1 MAADSHLE
9 KTEPASQRRLE
20 KAREEGQIAR
30 SQELNTCAVL
40 FGSGVLLYASAS
52 TLMRDARQLLAGGL
66 TLTREQMLD
75 AHQLLPALF
84 QLAWQALTA
93 LSPLLILVVVVV
105 VVSQTGMGGWVF
117 STKPFMPQFSRL
129 SPMAGFGRMFSTHS
143 LVELGKALLKTILVA
158 AVVGVA
164 IWQERNTLLALL
176 TMSLPEGVA
185 SVGRLLGVTFLA
197 GAGSLVL
204 VAAIDVP
211 FQLWQHHHR
220 LRMTKEE
227 VRQEMKETEGD
238 PHIKARIRQQQREM
252 ARRRMMAAVPT
263 ADVVVT
269 NPTHYAVALKYES
282 SGGRAPR
289 VVAKGADAVAAKI
302 RELAQEHRVPLLEAP
317 PLARA
322 LYKHTN
328 LGDEIPALLYKAVA
342 EILAYVFQL
351 RSYRPGSGNA
361 PRAPRDLPVPPE
373 LDVPLAAQQEAE

>member
-1 MAADSHLE
+1 MAEDSHLE

-20 KAREEGQIAR
+20 KAREDGQVAR

-40 FGSGVLLYASAS
+40 FGSGVLLYTSAS
-52 TLMRDARQLLAGGL
+52 GLMRDARQLLAGGL
-66 TLTREQMLD
+66 TLTREQMMD
-75 AHQLLPALF
+75 AHQLLPLLF
-84 QLAWQALTA
+84 QQAGLALVA
-93 LSPLLILVVVVV
+93 LSPLLLLVVAATVVA
-105 VVSQTGMGGWVF
+105 QIGMGGWVF
-117 STKPFMPQFSRL
+117 STKPFLPQFSRL

-158 AVVGVA
+158 SVVSVA
-164 IWQERNTLLALL
+164 IWQERHTLLALL
-176 TMSLPEGVA
+176 TMSLPDGVA
-185 SVGRLLGVTFLA
+185 SVGRLLALTFLV

-211 FQLWQHHHR
+211 FQIWQHHHR

-252 ARRRMMAAVPT
+252 ARRRMMAAVPA

-269 NPTHYAVALKYES
+269 NPTHFAVALKYES
-282 SGGRAPR
+282 SAGRAPR

-302 RELAQEHRVPLLEAP
+302 RELAQQHRVPLLEAP

-322 LYKHTN
+322 LYKHTDI
-328 LGDEIPALLYKAVA
+328 GDEIPTLLYKAVA
-342 EILAYVFQL
+342 EVLAYVFQL
-351 RSYRPGSGNA
+351 RSYQPGSGNA

-373 LDVPLAAQQEAE
+373 LDVPAAAIEGAN

>member
-1 MAADSHLE
+1 MAEDQHLE

-20 KAREEGQIAR
+20 QAREEGQVAR

-40 FGSGVLLYASAS
+40 FGSGMLLYASAS
-52 TLMRDARQLLAGGL
+52 GLMNDARQLLAGGL
-66 TLTREQMLD
+66 TLTRDQMLD
-75 AHQLLPALF
+75 SHQLLPHLF
-84 QLAWQALTA
+84 QQTWHALVA
-93 LSPLLILVVVVV
+93 LGPLLALVIAVVVLA
-105 VVSQTGMGGWVF
+105 QTGVGGWVF
-117 STKPFMPQFSRL
+117 STKPFSPQFSRL
-129 SPMAGFGRMFSTHS
+129 NPIAGFGRMFSKHG
-143 LVELGKALLKTILVA
+143 LVELAKALLKTILVT
-158 AVVGVA
+158 VVVSVA
-164 IWQERNTLLALL
+164 IWKERDTLVALL
-176 TMSLPEGVA
+176 TMSLPDGVA
-185 SVGRLLGVTFLA
+185 SIGRLLGLTFIV

-204 VAAIDVP
+204 VAAVDVP
-211 FQLWQHHHR
+211 FQIWQHHHR

-302 RELAQEHRVPLLEAP
+302 RELAQEHRVPLLDAP

-322 LYKHTN
+322 LYKHTD

-342 EILAYVFQL
+342 EVLAYVFQL
-351 RSYRPGSGNA
+351 RSYRPGSGQA
-361 PRAPRDLPVPPE
+361 PRAPRELPVPPE
-373 LDVPLAAQQEAE
+373 LDIPADAQQGAE

>member
-1 MAADSHLE
+1 MAEDQHLE

-20 KAREEGQIAR
+20 KAREEGQVAR

-40 FGSGVLLYASAS
+40 LGSGLLLYISAAG
-52 TLMRDARQLLAGGL
+52 LMHDARMLLAGGL

-75 AHQLLPALF
+75 SHQMLPLLF
-84 QLAWQALTA
+84 QHAWHALLALG
-93 LSPLLILVVVVV
+93 PLLALVIAIVVL
-105 VVSQTGMGGWVF
+105 SQTGVGGWVF
-117 STKPFMPQFSRL
+117 STKPFTPQFSRL
-129 SPMAGFGRMFSTHS
+129 DPIAGFGRMFSKHS

-158 AVVGVA
+158 VVVGVA
-164 IWQERNTLLALL
+164 IWKERETLIALLA
-176 TMSLPEGVA
+176 MSLPDGIA
-185 SVGRLLGVTFLA
+185 SIGRLLGLTFIV
-197 GAGSLVL
+197 GAGSLAL
-204 VAAIDVP
+204 VVAIDVP
-211 FQLWQHHHR
+211 FQIWEHHQR

-282 SGGRAPR
+282 TGGRAPR
-289 VVAKGADAVAAKI
+289 VIAKGADAVAAKI
-302 RELAQEHRVPLLEAP
+302 RELAQEHHVPLLEAA

-322 LYKHTN
+322 LYKHTD
-328 LGDEIPALLYKAVA
+328 LGDEIPTALYKAVA
-342 EILAYVFQL
+342 EVLAYVFQL
-351 RSYRPGSGNA
+351 RSYRPGAGQA

-373 LDVPLAAQQEAE
+373 LDIPSPSAEAN